1 MSNSQMS
8 RRRLLLLLVAAL
20 IGGAARAAADDAD
33 DAALAVALRQVKPR
47 MSPAL
52 AAKHVAWARAATAD
66 TEVEV
71 ELLLGMAF
79 RESSWDPF
87 SVSRRI
93 CLVGRCAR
101 VTGVL
106 RHPVPLMEGPYFCG
120 VMQVHAPSWKACTRE
135 AADTAANYRKG
146 ALHLQQWLDE
156 PQCAAQLGE
165 ARLTC
170 ALLGYGGVE
179 TNRATHPYPR
189 NVQRAAED
197 LRQRAALIDPEAD

>member
-1 MSNSQMS
+1 MS
-8 RRRLLLLLVAAL
+8 RWHLVLLLGATLLE
-20 IGGAARAAADDAD
+20 GAARAAADDLD
-33 DAALAVALRQVKPR
+33 DAALAAALRQVKPR

-87 SVSRRI
+87 SVSRRA
-93 CLVGRCAR
+93 CLAGRCVR
-101 VTGVL
+101 VTGPL

-120 VMQVHAPSWKACTRE
+120 VMQIHAPSWKACARE
-135 AADTAANYRKG
+135 AADTSANYRKG
-146 ALHLQQWLDE
+146 ALHLQQWLDD
-156 PQCAAQLGE
+156 PQCAALPGE

-179 TNRATHPYPR
+179 TNRASHPYPR
-189 NVQRAAED
+189 NVRRASED
-197 LRQRAALIDPEAD
+197 LRQRATFTGGIHDRR

>member
-1 MSNSQMS
+1 MS
-8 RRRLLLLLVAAL
+8 RWLL
-20 IGGAARAAADDAD
+20 IGVLLGATAPAAADDLD
-33 DAALAVALRQVKPR
+33 DAALAAALRQVKPR

-93 CLVGRCAR
+93 CLAGRCVR
-101 VTGVL
+101 VTGPL
-106 RHPVPLMEGPYFCG
+106 RHPVPLMSGPYFCG
-120 VMQVHAPSWKACTRE
+120 VMQIHASSWKACTRE
-135 AADTAANYRKG
+135 AADTATNYRKG

-189 NVQRAAED
+189 NVQRAAEN
-197 LRQRAALIDPEAD
+197 LQQRAAMIDPEAD